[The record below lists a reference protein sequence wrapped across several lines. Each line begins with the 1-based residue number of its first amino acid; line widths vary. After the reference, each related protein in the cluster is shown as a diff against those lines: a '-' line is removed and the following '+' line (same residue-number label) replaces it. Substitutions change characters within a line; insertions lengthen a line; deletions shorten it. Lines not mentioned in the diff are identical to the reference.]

1 MIGNTVKRWIR
12 NFTTRLF
19 ILSGKYKL
27 LFYILELT
35 KNIAKF
41 FWRIPKYIKRTLLAL
56 QRDKQR
62 RNNYSDIKN
71 RYLIYTIYEHQSSL
85 QDYKVIFLEALA
97 KISRDVLIV
106 VNGKLPQA
114 DINRLAQ
121 FGKVLERDNEGYDV
135 AAFRHGIIHTG
146 KEALQQYNQLILVN
160 DTNIGP
166 FRDLE
171 EVFSE
176 FNSDQLD
183 FWGISMGEEQLDFTG
198 YNPYGKIPKHLQSYF
213 VVIEN
218 SLLRYEGFYD
228 YWEKLSDTDSRNK
241 AIGKHETV
249 FAKYFYDRGFKYD
262 ALIKDTKD
270 SALYIHPFKLLKQGC
285 PLVKYSAFR
294 NYDREQYFWHG
305 LERESEI
312 PDLMEYIAKETDY
325 PIEVVSSI
333 LEDFK
338 TRENQSY
345 ILIIDGVENIIP
357 QCTRYRVLNKAE
369 QLRELGY
376 TVRVINNSLVQLQ
389 DAQFA
394 SHIIIYR
401 SPFNDMLKEI
411 CRAAHIKNRPV
422 YFDIDDLVFDTKF
435 TDELE
440 FTQGLSKREKKGYDT
455 SVLAYKKMLSL
466 CDYAI
471 TSTSKL
477 KDELEQYKNKV
488 ILNRNVMSKEL
499 VERSLQVKKN
509 SNDNKVKIGY
519 FSGSITHNENFDL
532 ISQALLNLLQK
543 YPQVELH
550 IVGYLDIPK
559 PFQKFKKQIVS
570 HEYVDWRKLPILIS
584 QVDINL
590 APLVTTTFN
599 EAKSEIK
606 WIEAAA
612 VKVVTVA
619 SNLGA
624 FEEMI
629 QDGVTGVLADDNEW
643 ESKLE
648 RLILEQDLREQ
659 IAENA
664 FEFVMNHCTTANRI
678 NDFLKEE
685 LV

>member
-1 MIGNTVKRWIR
+1 M
-12 NFTTRLF
+12 
-19 ILSGKYKL
+19 
-27 LFYILELT
+27 
-35 KNIAKF
+35 
-41 FWRIPKYIKRTLLAL
+41 
-56 QRDKQR
+56 
-62 RNNYSDIKN
+62 
-71 RYLIYTIYEHQSSL
+71 
-85 QDYKVIFLEALA
+85 A

-121 FGKVLERDNEGYDV
+121 YGKVLERENEGYDV

-270 SALYIHPFKLLKQGC
+270 SALYIHPLKLLKQGC

-401 SPFNDMLKEI
+401 APFNDMLKEI

-422 YFDIDDLVFDTKF
+422 YFDIDDLV
-435 TDELE
+435 LI
-440 FTQGLSKREKKGYDT
+440 Q
-455 SVLAYKKMLSL
+455 
-466 CDYAI
+466 
-471 TSTSKL
+471 
-477 KDELEQYKNKV
+477 N
-488 ILNRNVMSKEL
+488 
-499 VERSLQVKKN
+499 LQMN
-509 SNDNKVKIGY
+509 
-519 FSGSITHNENFDL
+519 
-532 ISQALLNLLQK
+532 LNL
-543 YPQVELH
+543 
-550 IVGYLDIPK
+550 PK
-559 PFQKFKKQIVS
+559 V
-570 HEYVDWRKLPILIS
+570 
-584 QVDINL
+584 
-590 APLVTTTFN
+590 
-599 EAKSEIK
+599 
-606 WIEAAA
+606 
-612 VKVVTVA
+612 
-619 SNLGA
+619 
-624 FEEMI
+624 
-629 QDGVTGVLADDNEW
+629 
-643 ESKLE
+643 
-648 RLILEQDLREQ
+648 
-659 IAENA
+659 
-664 FEFVMNHCTTANRI
+664 
-678 NDFLKEE
+678 
-685 LV
+685 